1 MDKKRGF
8 ITVATGNEKYYELAA
23 NLYLSYKTR
32 GNGAY
37 PFALI
42 CDRENGYTKCFDDV
56 ILARDIRKSTV
67 DKLLMRYS
75 PYEESI
81 FLDAD
86 ILVLRKIDD
95 LWDVFAD
102 QDDVSVFG
110 CTLPLDSQLGWF
122 TYEGSGKFKSQVH
135 FLISMNGG
143 LYYFRRSPRSEAIF
157 QKALEII
164 DDYRDID
171 FKYFSTPQD
180 EPLMAMSMVLN
191 DCRPCEA
198 HYDMII
204 LPVCRSK
211 VTTDHR
217 GNVFEGRSLSP
228 ARFIHFS
235 TRRTQLFLY
244 HYLNEIN
251 HHESGWKTRAHY
263 RAMRRQYVLRDIH
276 FNLCHT
282 GGAILRKLCSERAVY
297 RIKTL
302 VRRARKRPR
311 KYRTKRAEML

>member
-37 PFALI
+37 PFAII
-42 CDRENGYTKCFDDV
+42 CDRENEYTKCFDDV
-56 ILARDIRKSTV
+56 ILAQDIHRSTV

-86 ILVLRKIDD
+86 ILVLQNIDD

-122 TYEGSGKFKSQVH
+122 TYEGSGKYKSQVR

-143 LYYFRRSPRSEAIF
+143 LYYFRRSLRSEAIF

-164 DDYRDID
+164 DDYREID
-171 FKYFSTPQD
+171 FNTK
-180 EPLMAMSMVLN
+180 
-191 DCRPCEA
+191 
-198 HYDMII
+198 
-204 LPVCRSK
+204 
-211 VTTDHR
+211 
-217 GNVFEGRSLSP
+217 
-228 ARFIHFS
+228 
-235 TRRTQLFLY
+235 
-244 HYLNEIN
+244 
-251 HHESGWKTRAHY
+251 
-263 RAMRRQYVLRDIH
+263 LR
-276 FNLCHT
+276 
-282 GGAILRKLCSERAVY
+282 
-297 RIKTL
+297 
-302 VRRARKRPR
+302 
-311 KYRTKRAEML
+311 